1 MIVFPTVGFN
11 SYIDVDYADEYFTTR
26 IRGDAWFALDDDQ
39 KEIALISA
47 YRKLCLL
54 SLSVE
59 LNSYDFLASISQAQC
74 EQALYEVKNDLDQ
87 SATNISKVDLDGVSI
102 DWKSSQVKQYSE
114 MAMALLSG
122 YLTIRT
128 VKRSR

>member
-26 IRGDAWFALDDDQ
+26 IRGDAWFALSDDQ

-59 LNSYDFLASISQAQC
+59 LNSYDFLSSVSQAQC

-87 SATNISKVDLDGVSI
+87 PATNISKVDLDGVSI

-122 YLTIRT
+122 FLTIRT
-128 VKRSR
+128 VKRGR